1 MSKRPFTW
9 EKSYTDDLK
18 WDLDVPKSTIVSL
31 FAEATDE
38 FKDRPAIDFRGKDLS
53 YTDLRQRA
61 QRAAGAFLSIG
72 IGKTRPLALYLP
84 NVPYHP
90 IAFFGGFMTGAPL
103 VHLSPLDAERELA
116 HKIQDSG
123 ARTVFTTD
131 FINMLPLALKL
142 LDRGLV
148 DHVIVGEDEE
158 WGKGD
163 IPLAPIP
170 ERAGVIRFK
179 ALLEKAQAPASLP
192 AVSPDDTA
200 LLQYTGGT
208 TGLPKGAVLTHGNL
222 IAAVTGYKACADALG
237 LNHPGEEII
246 ICVLPLFHIYAL
258 TTILLCS
265 IQDGNKILLRTRF
278 DPQQIV
284 SDIETL
290 RATAFPGVPT
300 MWIALLNLPGIEKRD
315 LSSLRYCGSGGAP
328 LPVEVQS
335 QFAKLTGLD
344 LKGGWGMTETSP
356 AGTFIPTSGDV
367 PLGTIGLPMPGI
379 EMGIVSL
386 ADPLRELAP
395 GETGEIRIRGPN
407 VTQGYWKQQEETAKS
422 MAGGYFLT
430 GDIGYMDE
438 KGYFYIVDRKKDMI
452 ISGGFN
458 VYPNVIEQAIYEH
471 PSVEEC
477 AVIGVKDP
485 YRGEAAKAFV
495 KLKAGAPSFSL
506 EELNAF
512 LADKIGRHEM
522 PALIEFRTSLPRT
535 AVGKILKTELR
546 KEEQQ
551 KAPDTARAA
560 GEAKAPPRREAG
572 FKQFFARLLRS

>member
-1 MSKRPFTW
+1 M
-9 EKSYTDDLK
+9 D
-18 WDLDVPKSTIVSL
+18 
-31 FAEATDE
+31 ATE
-38 FKDRPAIDFRGKDLS
+38 SFQDRPALNFRGRELS
-53 YTDLRQRA
+53 FTDLRQRV
-61 QRAAGAFLSIG
+61 QRTAHALISIG
-72 IGKTRPLALYLP
+72 IGKARPLALYLP

-90 IAFFGGFMTGAPL
+90 IAFFGGLMTGAPL

-131 FINMLPLALKL
+131 FITMLPLALKL
-142 LDRGLV
+142 LDQGLV
-148 DHVIVGEDEE
+148 DHVIVGEDEA
-158 WGKGD
+158 WGNGG

-170 ERAGVIRFK
+170 ERGGVIPFK
-179 ALLEKAQAPASLP
+179 KLLEKACAPVSLP
-192 AVSPDDTA
+192 AVSPDDIA

-222 IAAVTGYKACADALG
+222 FASVASYKACADAMDL
-237 LNHPGEEII
+237 LHPGAETV

-258 TTILLCS
+258 TVVLLRNV
-265 IQDGNKILLRTRF
+265 QDGNKILLRTRF

-284 SDIETL
+284 SDIETE

-335 QFAKLTGLD
+335 QFTKLTGLD

-356 AGTFIPTSGDV
+356 AGTFIPGSAGV
-367 PLGTIGLPMPGI
+367 PQGTVGLPMPGI

-386 ADPLRELAP
+386 EDPLRQLAP

-407 VTQGYWKQQEETAKS
+407 VTKGYWKQPGETVKS
-422 MAGGYFLT
+422 MAGGFFLT

-438 KGYFYIVDRKKDMI
+438 KGFFFIVDRKKDMI
-452 ISGGFN
+452 ICGGFN
-458 VYPNVIEQAIYEH
+458 VYPQVLEQAIYEH

-477 AVIGVKDP
+477 AVIGVADS
-485 YRGEAAKAFV
+485 YRGEAAKAFL
-495 KLKAGAPSFSL
+495 KLKAGAPAFSL
-506 EELNAF
+506 EELHAF

-522 PALIEFRTSLPRT
+522 PALIEFRELPRT
-535 AVGKILKTELR
+535 AVGKIQKTELR

-551 KAPDTARAA
+551 KAQETARVVGRA
-560 GEAKAPPRREAG
+560 EASPRRDSG

>member
-1 MSKRPFTW
+1 MSQRPFLW
-9 EKSYTDDLK
+9 EKSYTADLK

-31 FAEATDE
+31 FTEATE
-38 FKDRPAIDFRGKDLS
+38 RFEGRTALNFRGMDFS
-53 YTDLRQRA
+53 FTGLRHKA
-61 QRAAGAFLSIG
+61 QRAAEAFLSIG

-90 IAFFGGFMTGAPL
+90 IAFFGGLMTGAPI

-116 HKIQDSG
+116 HKIGDSG

-148 DHVIVGEDEE
+148 DQVIVGEDEA

-170 ERAGVIRFK
+170 ERSGVIPFK
-179 ALLEKAQAPASLP
+179 TLLEKARSPGPLP
-192 AVSPDDTA
+192 AVSPDDIA

-208 TGLPKGAVLTHGNL
+208 TGFPKGAVLTHGNL
-222 IAAVTGYKACADALG
+222 IAAVSGYKACADALG
-237 LNHPGEEII
+237 LNHPGEEIT

-258 TTILLCS
+258 TVVLLRN

-278 DPQQIV
+278 DPWQIV
-284 SDIETL
+284 SDIETE

-356 AGTFIPTSGDV
+356 AGTFIPAGEGI
-367 PLGTIGLPMPGI
+367 PEGTIGLPMPGI
-379 EMGIVSL
+379 EMGVVSL
-386 ADPLRELAP
+386 EDPLRELAP

-407 VTQGYWKQQEETAKS
+407 VTKGYWKQPEEAAKV

-438 KGYFYIVDRKKDMI
+438 KGFFFIVDRKKDMI
-452 ISGGFN
+452 ISGGYN
-458 VYPNVIEQAIYEH
+458 VYPQIIEQAIYEH

-477 AVIGVKDP
+477 AVIGVADP

-495 KLKAGAPSFSL
+495 KLKPGAAVFSL
-506 EELNAF
+506 EELQGF
-512 LADKIGRHEM
+512 LSDKIGRHEM
-522 PALIEFRTSLPRT
+522 PALVEFREGLPRT
-535 AVGKILKTELR
+535 AVGKIQKTELR

-551 KAPDTARAA
+551 KAQETAKVPDKA
-560 GEAKAPPRREAG
+560 GTSMRRETG

>member
-1 MSKRPFTW
+1 MSQRPFPW
-9 EKSYTDDLK
+9 EKSYKADLK
-18 WDLDVPKSTIVSL
+18 WDLDVPNSTIVSL
-31 FAEATDE
+31 FLEATDS
-38 FKDRPAIDFRGKDLS
+38 FRDRPALNFRGTDLS
-53 YTDLRQRA
+53 FTDLRQRA
-61 QRAAGAFLSIG
+61 QRAAGAFAAIG
-72 IGKTRPLALYLP
+72 IGKTQPLALYLP

-90 IAFFGGFMTGAPL
+90 IAFFGGLMTGAPI

-116 HKIQDSG
+116 HKIGDSG
-123 ARTVFTTD
+123 ARTIFTTD

-148 DHVIVGEDEE
+148 DYVIVGEDGE

-170 ERAGVIRFK
+170 GRVIPFK
-179 ALLEKAQAPASLP
+179 ALLEKASGRTALP
-192 AVSPDDTA
+192 AVSPDDAA

-208 TGLPKGAVLTHGNL
+208 TGLPKGAVLTHRNL
-222 IAAVTGYKACADALG
+222 VASMTSYKACANAMGFLQ
-237 LNHPGEEII
+237 PGEETV

-258 TTILLCS
+258 TVVLLRN

-278 DPQQIV
+278 DPAQIV
-284 SDIETL
+284 SDIETE

-344 LKGGWGMTETSP
+344 LKGGWGMTETAP
-356 AGTFIPTSGDV
+356 AGTFIPNGEGV

-407 VTQGYWKQQEETAKS
+407 VTKGYWQKREETAGS
-422 MAGGYFLT
+422 MAGGFFLT

-438 KGYFYIVDRKKDMI
+438 KGFFFIVDRKKNMI

-458 VYPNVIEQAIYEH
+458 VYPQVIEQAIYEH

-485 YRGEAAKAFV
+485 YRGEAAKAFM
-495 KLKAGAPSFSL
+495 KLKAGAAAFSL
-506 EELNAF
+506 EELQAF
-512 LADKIGRHEM
+512 LTDKVGRHEM
-522 PALIEFRTSLPRT
+522 PALIEFREGLPRT
-535 AVGKILKTELR
+535 AVGKIQKTELR
-546 KEEQQ
+546 KEERQ
-551 KAPDTARAA
+551 KEQESTRVPDKA
-560 GEAKAPPRREAG
+560 EALPRREAG
-572 FKQFFARLLRS
+572 FRQFFARLLRS

>member
-1 MSKRPFTW
+1 MSQRPFIW
-9 EKSYTDDLK
+9 EKSYTADLK

-31 FAEATDE
+31 FIEATDS
-38 FKDRPAIDFRGKDLS
+38 FQDRPAVNFRGRDLS
-53 YTDLRQRA
+53 FTDLRQRA
-61 QRAAGAFLSIG
+61 QRAAEAFIALG
-72 IGKTRPLALYLP
+72 IGRTRPLALYLP

-90 IAFFGGFMTGAPL
+90 VAFFGGLMAGAPV

-123 ARTVFTTD
+123 ARTIFTTD
-131 FINMLPLALKL
+131 FINMLPLAIKL
-142 LDRGLV
+142 LERGLV
-148 DHVIVGEDEE
+148 DHVIVGEDGE

-170 ERAGVIRFK
+170 ERAGVIPFK
-179 ALLEKAQAPASLP
+179 ALLETAAGQAALP
-192 AVSPDDTA
+192 AVSPDDVA

-208 TGLPKGAVLTHGNL
+208 TGLPKGAVLSHGNL
-222 IAAVTGYKACADALG
+222 FASVTSYKACADALG
-237 LNHPGEEII
+237 LNHPGEEIVV
-246 ICVLPLFHIYAL
+246 CVLPLFHIYAL
-258 TTILLCS
+258 TVVLLRN

-284 SDIETL
+284 SDIEVE

-315 LSSLRYCGSGGAP
+315 FSSLRYCGSGGAP

-344 LKGGWGMTETSP
+344 LKGGWGMTETAP
-356 AGTFIPTSGDV
+356 AGTFIPTDVEV

-379 EMGIVSL
+379 EMGVVSL
-386 ADPLRELAP
+386 SDPLRELPA

-407 VTQGYWKQQEETAKS
+407 VTKGYWKQPEETAKS

-438 KGYFYIVDRKKDMI
+438 NGFFFIVDRKKDMI

-458 VYPNVIEQAIYEH
+458 VYPQVIEQAIYEH
-471 PSVEEC
+471 PAVEEC
-477 AVIGVKDP
+477 AVIGVMDP
-485 YRGEAAKAFV
+485 YRGEAAKAFIKV
-495 KLKAGAPSFSL
+495 KAGAADFSL
-506 EELNAF
+506 EELHAF

-522 PALIEFRTSLPRT
+522 PALIEFREGLPRT
-535 AVGKILKTELR
+535 AVGKIQKTELR

-551 KAPDTARAA
+551 KEQVGARVHEAA
-560 GEAKAPPRREAG
+560 NPRPQPESR
-572 FKQFFARLLRS
+572 FKQLFARLRIF

>member
-1 MSKRPFTW
+1 MSQRPFLW
-9 EKSYTDDLK
+9 EKSYAADLK
-18 WDLDVPKSTIVSL
+18 WDLDAPPSTIVSL
-31 FAEATDE
+31 FIDATDQ
-38 FKDRPAIDFRGKDLS
+38 FQGRPAIDFRGMQLS
-53 YTDLRQRA
+53 FSDLRRKTE
-61 QRAAGAFLSIG
+61 RAAGAFMSLG

-90 IAFFGGFMTGAPL
+90 IAFFGGLMTGAPL

-131 FINMLPLALKL
+131 FVNMLPLALKL

-163 IPLAPIP
+163 IPLAQIP
-170 ERAGVIRFK
+170 ERGGVIPFK
-179 ALLEKAQAPASLP
+179 ALEKAGALASLP
-192 AVSPDDTA
+192 AVSPDDIA

-222 IAAVTGYKACADALG
+222 FASVASYQACAQALG
-237 LNHPGEEII
+237 LFHPGEETV

-258 TTILLCS
+258 TVVLLRN

-284 SDIETL
+284 NDIETQ

-328 LPVEVQS
+328 LPIEVQS
-335 QFAKLTGLD
+335 QFSKLTGLN

-356 AGTFIPTSGDV
+356 AGTFIPTDVEV

-386 ADPLRELAP
+386 TDPLRELPP
-395 GETGEIRIRGPN
+395 GDTGEIRIRGPN
-407 VTQGYWKQQEETAKS
+407 VTAGYWKKPDETARS
-422 MAGGYFLT
+422 MAGGHFLT

-438 KGYFYIVDRKKDMI
+438 KGFFFIVDRKKDMI

-458 VYPNVIEQAIYEH
+458 VYPQIIEQAIYEH

-477 AVIGVKDP
+477 AVIGVADR
-485 YRGEAAKAFV
+485 YRGEAAKAFI
-495 KLKAGAPSFSL
+495 KLKAGAQAFSF
-506 EELNAF
+506 EELQAF

-522 PALIEFRTSLPRT
+522 PAFIEFREALPRT
-535 AVGKILKTELR
+535 AVGKIQKTELR
-546 KEEQQ
+546 KEERQ
-551 KAPDTARAA
+551 KMKEPAKVP
-560 GEAKAPPRREAG
+560 GKVEAVPRREAG
-572 FKQFFARLLRS
+572 FRHFFARLLRS

>member
-1 MSKRPFTW
+1 
-9 EKSYTDDLK
+9 
-18 WDLDVPKSTIVSL
+18 L
-31 FAEATDE
+31 FIDATDK
-38 FKDRPAIDFRGKDLS
+38 FRDCPALNFRGREFS
-53 YTDLRQRA
+53 YIDLRQRA
-61 QRAAGAFLSIG
+61 EHAAEAVMSIG
-72 IGKTRPLALYLP
+72 IGKTQPLALYLP

-90 IAFFGGFMTGAPL
+90 ITFFGGLMTGASL
-103 VHLSPLDAERELA
+103 IHLSPLDAERELA

-131 FINMLPLALKL
+131 FITMLPSALKL

-148 DHVIVGEDEE
+148 DQVIVGEDEA

-170 ERAGVIRFK
+170 ERRGVIPFK
-179 ALLEKAQAPASLP
+179 ALLEKARAPAPRP
-192 AVSPDDTA
+192 AVSPDDVA

-222 IAAVTGYKACADALG
+222 AASVMSYKACADAVG
-237 LNHPGEEII
+237 HQPGEETV

-258 TTILLCS
+258 TVVLLRNL
-265 IQDGNKILLRTRF
+265 QDGNKILLRTRF

-335 QFAKLTGLD
+335 QFAKLTGLN
-344 LKGGWGMTETSP
+344 LKGGWGMTETAP
-356 AGTFIPTSGDV
+356 AGTFIPSSECV
-367 PLGTIGLPMPGI
+367 PPGTIGLPMPGI

-386 ADPLRELAP
+386 DDPSRELAP

-407 VTQGYWKQQEETAKS
+407 VTKGYWKKPQETAKS
-422 MAGGYFLT
+422 IAGGYFLT

-438 KGYFYIVDRKKDMI
+438 NGFFFIVDRKKDMI

-458 VYPNVIEQAIYEH
+458 VYPQVIEQAIYEH

-477 AVIGVKDP
+477 AVVGIADA

-495 KLKAGAPSFSL
+495 KLKAGAPAFSL
-506 EELNAF
+506 EELQAF

-522 PALIEFRTSLPRT
+522 PALIEFRDGLPRT
-535 AVGKILKTELR
+535 AVGKIFKTGLR
-546 KEEQQ
+546 DEEQRKVQ
-551 KAPDTARAA
+551 R
-560 GEAKAPPRREAG
+560 
-572 FKQFFARLLRS
+572 

>member
-1 MSKRPFTW
+1 
-9 EKSYTDDLK
+9 
-18 WDLDVPKSTIVSL
+18 
-31 FAEATDE
+31 
-38 FKDRPAIDFRGKDLS
+38 
-53 YTDLRQRA
+53 
-61 QRAAGAFLSIG
+61 
-72 IGKTRPLALYLP
+72 
-84 NVPYHP
+84 
-90 IAFFGGFMTGAPL
+90 
-103 VHLSPLDAERELA
+103 
-116 HKIQDSG
+116 
-123 ARTVFTTD
+123 
-131 FINMLPLALKL
+131 
-142 LDRGLV
+142 
-148 DHVIVGEDEE
+148 
-158 WGKGD
+158 
-163 IPLAPIP
+163 
-170 ERAGVIRFK
+170 
-179 ALLEKAQAPASLP
+179 LP
-192 AVSPDDTA
+192 AVSPDDIA

-208 TGLPKGAVLTHGNL
+208 TGLPKGAVLSHGNL
-222 IAAVTGYKACADALG
+222 IAAVTSYKACANALG
-237 LNHPGEEII
+237 FNHPGEDIV

-258 TTILLCS
+258 TTILLRS

-300 MWIALLNLPGIEKRD
+300 MWIALLHLPGIEKRD

-356 AGTFIPTSGDV
+356 AGTFIPTDV
-367 PLGTIGLPMPGI
+367 EVPPGTIGLPMPGI
-379 EMGIVSL
+379 EMGVVSL
-386 ADPLRELAP
+386 SDPLRELRA
-395 GETGEIRIRGPN
+395 GDTGEIRIRGPN
-407 VTQGYWKQQEETAKS
+407 VTKGYWKQPGESAKS

-477 AVIGVKDP
+477 AVIGVKDA

-495 KLKAGAPSFSL
+495 RLKAGAPAFSL

-522 PALIEFRTSLPRT
+522 PAFIEFREALPRT
-535 AVGKILKTELR
+535 AVGKIQKTELR

-551 KAPDTARAA
+551 KAQETARVPDKA
-560 GEAKAPPRREAG
+560 EASPRREAG
-572 FKQFFARLLRS
+572 FKQFFGRLLRS

>member
-1 MSKRPFTW
+1 MSQRPFAW
-9 EKSYTDDLK
+9 EKSYSADLK
-18 WDLDVPKSTIVSL
+18 WDLDVPEATIVSL
-31 FAEATDE
+31 FMDATDE
-38 FKDRPAIDFRGKDLS
+38 FRDRPALNFRGRNFS
-53 YTDLRQRA
+53 FNDLRQRA
-61 QRAAGAFLSIG
+61 QHAAEAFMALG

-90 IAFFGGFMTGAPL
+90 IAFFGGLMTGAPI

-116 HKIQDSG
+116 HKIGDSG

-131 FINMLPLALKL
+131 FINMLPMALKL
-142 LDRGLV
+142 LERGLV
-148 DHVIVGEDEE
+148 DQVIVGEDGE

-163 IPLAPIP
+163 IPLAPVP
-170 ERAGVIRFK
+170 GREGVIPFK
-179 ALLEKAQAPASLP
+179 ALLEKARAPLPLP
-192 AVSPDDTA
+192 AVSPGDIA

-222 IAAVTGYKACADALG
+222 IAAMSGYKACADALG
-237 LNHPGEEII
+237 LNHPGEEIT

-258 TTILLCS
+258 TVVLLRN

-284 SDIETL
+284 SDIETM
-290 RATAFPGVPT
+290 RATALPGVPT

-356 AGTFIPTSGDV
+356 AGTFIPGGEGI
-367 PLGTIGLPMPGI
+367 PQGTIGLPMPGI
-379 EMGIVSL
+379 EMGVVSL
-386 ADPLRELAP
+386 EDALRELAP

-407 VTQGYWKQQEETAKS
+407 VTAGYWKHPGETAKS
-422 MAGGYFLT
+422 MAGSYFLT

-438 KGYFYIVDRKKDMI
+438 NGFFFIVDRKKDMI

-458 VYPNVIEQAIYEH
+458 VYPQIIEQAIYEH

-477 AVIGVKDP
+477 AVIGVADP

-495 KLKAGAPSFSL
+495 KLKAGAAAFSL
-506 EELNAF
+506 EELQGF

-522 PALIEFRTSLPRT
+522 PALIEFREGLPRT
-535 AVGKILKTELR
+535 AVGKIQKTELR

-551 KAPDTARAA
+551 KAQQSAKVPD
-560 GEAKAPPRREAG
+560 KAEVSLRRESG
-572 FKQFFARLLRS
+572 LKQFFGRLLGS